1 MSDIQASRQY
11 AYPKNVQE
19 ISEQIKAH
27 FDEMQV
33 VKVEMQLDKAVLN
46 DFIQVEFRAIQ
57 VEAQK
62 LHIALPFNEE
72 RFKKYCL
79 TFIVS
84 RVNWVNGDMRS
95 VIIRPEAHIMCPA
108 LLDAVCKNIGL
119 VLEISQGLKL
129 EPTLP
134 KGVETLTETEM
145 EEVSFYLQSIPTY
158 VGGWGY
164 IKDKSGSWEFMSM
177 QLVEQAIMNEQAH
190 HPAYSLLAAI
200 VGPKWIG
207 AATAPRIKYGDLT
220 MYRSLLWQ
228 LTTC

>member
-1 MSDIQASRQY
+1 MSDISTCGQF

-27 FDEMQV
+27 FNEMQV
-33 VKVEMQLDKAVLN
+33 IKVEMQLQQAVLS
-46 DFIQVEFRAIQ
+46 DYISVEFKAIQ
-57 VEAQK
+57 LEAEK
-62 LHIALPFNEE
+62 LHITLPFNEDK
-72 RFKKYCL
+72 FKKYCQ

-95 VIIRPEAHIMCPA
+95 VIIRPEDHVMCPA

-119 VLEISQGLKL
+119 VLEMSQGLRL
-129 EPTLP
+129 EPT
-134 KGVETLTETEM
+134 VDATTETLTVPEM
-145 EEVSFYLQSIPTY
+145 QEVSFYLESIPSY

-177 QLVEQAIMNEQAH
+177 QLVEKAIMNEQAH
-190 HPAYSLLAAI
+190 HPAYSLLASI

-207 AATAPRIKYGDLT
+207 AATAPRIKYGDLS
-220 MYRSLLWQ
+220 MYRGLLWQ